1 MEGLEEKDLKY
12 VWHPCTQMKDC
23 EELPPII
30 IEKGKGCYL
39 QDIHGNSYLDC
50 ISSWWTN
57 IFGHSNPR
65 INSAIQK
72 QLEKIE
78 HSIFAH
84 FSNKPAVELAERL
97 INISPAGLEKMFF
110 SDNGS
115 SAVEIALKMSFQYY
129 QQMGKTKK
137 IRFAALT
144 DAYHG
149 ETIGALSVGALDLYN
164 KIYKPLLIDTLRVQ
178 GPDCYRCKY
187 GKNRDS
193 CSAECFEHMEREIEI
208 YHDELCAIIV
218 EPMVQGAAGMK
229 IYSPV
234 YLRKLRKACDYYDII
249 LIADEIAVGFGR
261 TGKMFACNHADISPD
276 IMCLSKGISGGYM
289 PMSAV
294 LTTNRIYDAFYDDY
308 VKLKTFIH
316 SHTYA
321 GNAMACAAAC
331 EILNIFEDENIIEKN
346 RHKAKLIKKLVIERA
361 KDSPFI
367 GDIRQIGMITAIELV
382 KDKNM
387 KESFSWK
394 ERVGYEIYKIALN
407 KGLLLRPIGDVL
419 YFMPPYVI
427 EKIDIEYMVDKCF
440 ESINEYFG
448 L

>member
-1 MEGLEEKDLKY
+1 MESLEKKDLKY
-12 VWHPCTQMKDC
+12 IWHPCTQMKDC
-23 EELPPII
+23 EELPPVI
-30 IEKGKGCYL
+30 IEKGRGCYL

-65 INSAIQK
+65 INGAIQK
-72 QLEKIE
+72 QLNEVE
-78 HSIFAH
+78 HVIFAH

-97 INISPAGLEKMFF
+97 INISPKSLEKIFF

-115 SAVEIALKMSFQYY
+115 SAVEIALKISFQYY
-129 QQMGKTKK
+129 QQIGKTKK
-137 IRFAALT
+137 TRFAALT

-178 GPDCYRCKY
+178 GPDCYRCRY
-187 GKNRDS
+187 GKERNS
-193 CSAECFEHMEREIEI
+193 CNAECFEYMEKELEIHNE
-208 YHDELCAIIV
+208 ELCAIIV

-229 IYSPV
+229 IYSHV
-234 YLRKLRKACDYYDII
+234 YLKKLREACNYYDII

-261 TGKMFACNHADISPD
+261 TGKMFACNHAGISPD
-276 IMCLSKGISGGYM
+276 IMCLSKGISAGYM

-294 LTTNRIYDAFYDDY
+294 LTTQKIYNAFYDDY

-331 EILNIFEDENIIEKN
+331 ESLNIFEDENIIEKN
-346 RHKAKLIKKLVIERA
+346 KSKSRLIGELTVEKAKNV
-361 KDSPFI
+361 PFI
-367 GDIRQIGMITAIELV
+367 GDIRQLGMITAIELV
-382 KDKNM
+382 KDKNT
-387 KESFSWK
+387 KEGFSWK
-394 ERVGYEIYKIALN
+394 DRVGYEIYKIALN
-407 KGLLLRPIGDVL
+407 KGLLLRPIGNVL
-419 YFMPPYVI
+419 YFMPPYI
-427 EKIDIEYMVDKCF
+427 IQKDDMEYMVNGCF
-440 ESINEYFG
+440 ESISEYFN
-448 L
+448 